1 MVELNRILCKNLR
14 GECTLKVKLTN
25 MQYIPTHT
33 LICEELLFLDEIL
46 NLKKDVVI
54 ALANKFSIRISGY
67 NVYYYDEKIIPTFDK
82 FLKEKISYKE
92 MHSLNTNF

>member
-1 MVELNRILCKNLR
+1 M
-14 GECTLKVKLTN
+14 KLTN

-33 LICEELLFLDEIL
+33 LIYEELFLDEIL

-67 NVYYYDEKIIPTFDK
+67 NVYYYDEKIVSTFDK
-82 FLKEKISYKE
+82 FLKEKIGYKE
-92 MHSLNTNF
+92 MRSLNTNF

>member
-1 MVELNRILCKNLR
+1 M
-14 GECTLKVKLTN
+14 KLTN
-25 MQYIPTHT
+25 IQYIPTHT
-33 LICEELLFLDEIL
+33 LVYEELFLDEIL

-67 NVYYYDEKIIPTFDK
+67 NVYGYDVKIILTFDK
-82 FLKEKISYKE
+82 FLKEKIGYKE

>member
-1 MVELNRILCKNLR
+1 MVELNQILYKDLR

-25 MQYIPTHT
+25 MQYMPTHT
-33 LICEELLFLDEIL
+33 LIYEELFLDEIL

-54 ALANKFSIRISGY
+54 ALANKFSIRISRY

-82 FLKEKISYKE
+82 FLKEKIGYKE

>member
-1 MVELNRILCKNLR
+1 MVELNRILYKNLR
-14 GECTLKVKLTN
+14 GERTLKVKLTN

-33 LICEELLFLDEIL
+33 LIYEELFLDEIL

-82 FLKEKISYKE
+82 FLKEKIGYKE

>member
-1 MVELNRILCKNLR
+1 MRKEIKNWFKDNFSYL
-14 GECTLKVKLTN
+14 V
-25 MQYIPTHT
+25 
-33 LICEELLFLDEIL
+33 LIFLFGSLVGFIYEELFLDEIL

-82 FLKEKISYKE
+82 FLKEKIGYKE

>member
-1 MVELNRILCKNLR
+1 MVELNQILYKNLR
-14 GECTLKVKLTN
+14 RECTLKVKLTN

-33 LICEELLFLDEIL
+33 LIYEELFLDKIL

-67 NVYYYDEKIIPTFDK
+67 NVYGYDEKIILIFDK
-82 FLKEKISYKE
+82 FLKEKIGYKE
-92 MHSLNTNF
+92 MYSLNTNF